1 MTQRTS
7 LPQRSTATDRNLD
20 WLLDRLVDQVA
31 GTRHAIVL
39 SDDGLVISQSKGIER
54 ADAERL
60 AAIATGQQSLA
71 RGVGE
76 VFGGGGVR
84 QIIVELAN
92 FWLFISAA
100 GRGTHLAV
108 LADQEVEAEVLAE
121 AMHTLVLQVGQ
132 HLGTEARIGPE
143 PGEEAVDVDQPLGR
157 RAPR

>member
-7 LPQRSTATDRNLD
+7 LPRRTTATDRNLD

-39 SDDGLVISQSKGIER
+39 SDDGLVISQSKDIARE
-54 ADAERL
+54 DAERL

-71 RGVGE
+71 RGVSE

-84 QIIVELAN
+84 QIIVELAD
-92 FWLFISAA
+92 FWLFISMA

-108 LADQEVEAEVLAE
+108 LADQEVEAEVMAE
-121 AMHTLVLQVGQ
+121 AMHILVLQVGR
-132 HLGTEARIGPE
+132 HLGTETRIGPE
-143 PGEEAVDVDQPLGR
+143 PGEEAADADQPLGR

>member
-1 MTQRTS
+1 MTQRS
-7 LPQRSTATDRNLD
+7 PMPQRTTATDRDLD

-39 SDDGLVISQSKGIER
+39 SDDGLVISQSKDLDRG
-54 ADAERL
+54 DAERL

-76 VFGGGGVR
+76 LFGGGGVL
-84 QIIVELAN
+84 QVIVELAN

-108 LADQEVEAEVLAE
+108 LAGQEVEAEVMAV

-132 HLGTEARIGPE
+132 HLGTEARVGPE
-143 PGEEAVDVDQPLGR
+143 PGGEGVHGGEPLGR